1 MMFLAAYSRMIDLKE
16 SDVAPIVAQLCRDI
30 NKDFDSISGRQL
42 ETGKRD
48 GWRIEVKFS
57 ESI

>member
-1 MMFLAAYSRMIDLKE
+1 MIDLKE
-16 SDVAPIVAQLCRDI
+16 SDVAQSSHSYVGTSTKILTVYW
-30 NKDFDSISGRQL
+30 SQL

-57 ESI
+57 ESIWKTKEKVRV